1 MIKHLILL
9 VVTVGMTVAATAQTE
24 MPVVLVAA
32 KGKIK
37 YTSAD
42 GMTGKILTGAV
53 LRRGGSLQL
62 KKKNQVVLFHN
73 GHFRQLEG
81 KQSVPLASQFP
92 EGENM
97 VDLDF
102 ALTFGT
108 YVMAAVD
115 LAANSNNSDDAW
127 GTVKST
133 GGSGDGWG
141 TVKSTGGSGDGWGT
155 VKPTGSSGDGWGTVK
170 PTGGS
175 GDGFGDKGLTIWAIQ
190 PFGKVN
196 GKEPVRLYWSKPSGN
211 PEFYIR
217 IQDEAGQ
224 TVKETTTRDTSWTLE
239 PIAAGLKEGAFYQWN
254 VSVKGAADQ
263 KSNTLTFEMGSPNE
277 TAEVMK
283 RVENS
288 AIYKRGPESLRG
300 LMSAI
305 ALEQKDWYH
314 AAAEVYDKI
323 QKNHPK
329 DQMVRLMHAAFW
341 VRYGLKPEG
350 EKAFARTK

>member
-1 MIKHLILL
+1 M
-9 VVTVGMTVAATAQTE
+9 VVTVGLTVAATAQE
-24 MPVVLVAA
+24 ELPVVLVAA

-37 YTSAD
+37 YTSTD

-102 ALTFGT
+102 AMTFGN

-115 LAANSNNSDDAW
+115 RAANPKNSDDAWGTVKTTGGSGDGW

-155 VKPTGSSGDGWGTVK
+155 VKPTG
-170 PTGGS
+170 GS
-175 GDGFGDKGLTIWAIQ
+175 GDGFGDKGLIIWAIQ
-190 PFGKVN
+190 PFGKVS

-239 PIAAGLKEGAFYQWN
+239 PIAAGLKEGAFYQWD

-263 KSNTLTFEMGSPNE
+263 KSNTLTFGIGSPDE
-277 TAEVMK
+277 LTEVMK
-283 RVENS
+283 KVENS
-288 AIYKRGPESLRG
+288 AVYKRGPESLRG

-323 QKNHPK
+323 QKNNPK

-350 EKAFARTK
+350 EKAFARVK